1 MRNRVAIE
9 IPNKPTTGIDS
20 DQISLIEGIDI
31 KESPSPARWQ
41 IALGLLTIY
50 LVWGSTYLAIRIA
63 VETMPPFLMA
73 GARFVVAGIL
83 LAAILIALRRFKI
96 NRQQL
101 WDNAI
106 IGALLLLGGNG
117 LVSWAQQQVPSG
129 MTTLIVSLNPL
140 FVVIA
145 DWVVLLFFN
154 DQLRGAKPNRW
165 TLLGLAVGFVG
176 LSMLIGPSL
185 FATDSTRL
193 DAYRVLGLVVASL
206 CWCVGS
212 MFSRYAH
219 NPADPFSGAAV
230 QMVLGGVCLL
240 LVSIVLGEPFGFELS
255 QVSRNSIIAWVYMLL
270 MGSLVAF
277 TTFIWLMKHTSPAL
291 VSTYAYVNPLVAVF
305 LGWFFVNEA
314 VSPRIFLAGTIVV
327 AGVATISLS
336 RSKKKL

>member
-206 CWCVGS
+206 CWCVCS

-255 QVSRNSIIAWVYMLL
+255 QVSRNSIISRNYMLR

-277 TTFIWLMKHTSPAL
+277 TTFIW
-291 VSTYAYVNPLVAVF
+291 
-305 LGWFFVNEA
+305 FV
-314 VSPRIFLAGTIVV
+314 
-327 AGVATISLS
+327 
-336 RSKKKL
+336 